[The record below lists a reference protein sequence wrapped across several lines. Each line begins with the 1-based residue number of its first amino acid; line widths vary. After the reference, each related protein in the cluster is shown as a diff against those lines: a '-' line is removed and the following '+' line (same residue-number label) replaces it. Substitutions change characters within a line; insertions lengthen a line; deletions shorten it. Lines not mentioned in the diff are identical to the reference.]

1 MAEGAARVGSGE
13 RGQMPRQLH
22 EGRHEFRGVD
32 PRPLRGTDRATL
44 ERADERQHE
53 GEREGEQQDEDA
65 YRPQG
70 NW

>member
-1 MAEGAARVGSGE
+1 M
-13 RGQMPRQLH
+13 
-22 EGRHEFRGVD
+22 D
-32 PRPLRGTDRATL
+32 PRLLRRADRATL